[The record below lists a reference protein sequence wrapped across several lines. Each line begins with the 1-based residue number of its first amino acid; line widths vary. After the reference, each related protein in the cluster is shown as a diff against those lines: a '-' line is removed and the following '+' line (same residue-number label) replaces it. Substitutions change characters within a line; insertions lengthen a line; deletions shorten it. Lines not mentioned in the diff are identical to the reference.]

1 MIDDIY
7 DRAIYLYGKRINFS
21 AAFAL
26 IKDEAEVQ
34 GYDPEEVKEML
45 SQALKG
51 IEDFNDQ
58 LCCDF
63 GIEVVA

>member
-1 MIDDIY
+1 M
-7 DRAIYLYGKRINFS
+7 IYLHGQRINIS
-21 AAFAL
+21 AAFNL
-26 IKDEAEVQ
+26 IKDEAEMK

-45 SQALKG
+45 IQASKG